1 MSVDGLILAAFLA
14 ACAALGLWGA
24 RLRKEGL
31 ADYALA
37 GRGLT
42 VWAFVVLLVPAFYG
56 GVLGVGE
63 FSCRHG
69 LCEWTVLA
77 LPYYVF
83 AVLYAVFLV
92 PRMRRVE
99 GLTIPDHLGQS
110 YGKLAALWGAFL
122 VFILACPADGAL
134 MGGTLM
140 SYVLGIPRSWAMAL
154 TLLVA
159 FGLLRRGGL
168 RSELWAGTLQFLFM
182 FGGFVLLVAAVISR
196 AAWKPA
202 LSGLPRGFLSLG
214 GDLSWRQLAAWWL
227 IALWTFVDPTLHQRV
242 LAAESVRSARRG
254 LLISVLFWAFF
265 DLMTVSAGVLSR
277 ALFPAIR
284 DPLWAYPTL
293 AAAYLPSILRGL
305 FYCGLLA
312 SILASTQAKALI
324 SSLSLG
330 KDLVG
335 SIQGGD
341 ERALEL
347 LARRSFLIVG
357 VAAWWL
363 ASRVPSV
370 VMLWYGLGSAVIPAM
385 GLLLLGAYAP
395 RFRVPE
401 RWAVFASASGFVI
414 SGGWAAAQYFY
425 AFNPW
430 GLDPLLPGLLA
441 AGGLWGAGLF
451 SRRAVR

>member
-1 MSVDGLILAAFLA
+1 MSVDGRILAAFLA
-14 ACAALGLWGA
+14 ACSALGLWGA

-83 AVLYAVFLV
+83 AILYAVFLV

-99 GLTIPDHLGQS
+99 GLTIPDHLGKS
-110 YGKLAALWGAFL
+110 YGRLAALWGAFL
-122 VFILACPADGAL
+122 VFLLACPADGAL

-140 SYVLGIPRSWAMAL
+140 AYVLGLPKSWAMAL

-182 FGGFVLLVAAVISR
+182 FGGFVLLMAAVLSK

-202 LSGLPRGFLSLG
+202 LTTLPRDFLSLS

-242 LAAESVRSARRG
+242 LAAESVQSARRG
-254 LLISVLFWAFF
+254 LLASVLFWAFF
-265 DLMTVSAGVLSR
+265 DIMTVSAGVFSR
-277 ALFPAIR
+277 ALFPSIR

-293 AAAYLPSILRGL
+293 AAAYLPSVLKGL

-335 SIQGGD
+335 SWRGGSD
-341 ERALEL
+341 FELERQ
-347 LARRSFLIVG
+347 ARRAFVV
-357 VAAWWL
+357 VAILAWWL
-363 ASRVPSV
+363 ATRVPSV
-370 VMLWYGLGSAVIPAM
+370 VKLWYGLGSAVIPAM
-385 GLLLLGAYAP
+385 GFLLLGAYAP
-395 RFRVPE
+395 RFRVSE
-401 RWAVFASASGFVI
+401 RWAVFASA
-414 SGGWAAAQYFY
+414 
-425 AFNPW
+425 
-430 GLDPLLPGLLA
+430 
-441 AGGLWGAGLF
+441 
-451 SRRAVR
+451 